1 MADTTGVLARLQAA
15 LSVYDPTWDVSV
27 GTATYKILEAVAQEI
42 AYANNNST
50 LQTYSY
56 DINTKFGTELDA
68 FVNLFGL
75 YRQLGQRATGLV
87 TFTTSTPAV
96 NIIDIPVGVQV
107 AVPIGGNYVSPIYF
121 TTTVPAIIGIGD
133 TSVDVPVISSLPG
146 LINNVPPNT
155 ITTMSTT
162 LVGVN
167 SVNNSNSMT
176 GAVDPE
182 SDAQLRGRWQSTVF
196 NNTTGTDSKYVLTA
210 LQDPYVSV
218 ANSFGQQ
225 NYYTEQLQV
234 QASVA
239 TVTGTFVTFSLVAY
253 SGMTNVISGTTYS
266 GTSLV
271 AYSGFAANTTA
282 ATLASGLTALISGV
296 APNNQVV
303 VSATGTSINGG
314 GVTLFFSNPSPY
326 RLIIG
331 NGTGQTTI
339 TGVAYNGTTFSGVT
353 YQEFLLSNNQ
363 DIGVSGT
370 LSYTNTASGYL
381 FPQGNELVGVNLNAY
396 NQTVYVPNSDYI
408 YPSGSPTPQLSL
420 TVANGSLSPGL
431 FVGNTVEV
439 ISEYNPA
446 SSRSTAL
453 TSGNVVDIFVNGTTA
468 SLATEQVAF
477 NPAYTMSSTTTTGF
491 LNSGNYLLAS
501 GMVASGNATVA
512 GDYYVPLNVQPVI
525 NFPSQLSISSSG
537 VADTIYLYNNATN
550 SGVTYPIALNPYGL
564 ISFFGTVSP
573 SAAAAGTNFVSVNTT
588 LTPLYP
594 GLALGSGILTS
605 GQPYF
610 ISSVTTSGIYLNK
623 NVTSTIT
630 GGLNV
635 AMSGRAIVYP
645 IYDNTNNRN
654 SVLQTTGL
662 LFDSAA
668 PLTGWPTLPNTLAFA
683 TYTHGYNND
692 VVTVESLVQQSR
704 PLGVNTLVHQASF
717 VGLNINVS
725 IVFSSNASQ
734 TTTQQNIYNQINV
747 YLNSLPFLASI
758 SFSSIAS
765 QFLNAAGVNNI
776 RITSINTVATDGTVL
791 NTFTKDFA
799 LASNQLP
806 TLNAI
811 NYTIK
816 GASNF

>member
-1 MADTTGVLARLQAA
+1 M
-15 LSVYDPTWDVSV
+15 
-27 GTATYKILEAVAQEI
+27 
-42 AYANNNST
+42 
-50 LQTYSY
+50 
-56 DINTKFGTELDA
+56 
-68 FVNLFGL
+68 
-75 YRQLGQRATGLV
+75 
-87 TFTTSTPAV
+87 
-96 NIIDIPVGVQV
+96 QV
-107 AVPIGGNYVSPIYF
+107 AVPISGSYVTPIYF

-146 LINNVPPNT
+146 LVNNVPPNT
-155 ITTMSTT
+155 ITAMSTT
-162 LVGVN
+162 LVGIN

-176 GAVDPE
+176 GAIDPE

-210 LQDPYVSV
+210 LQDPYVSL
-218 ANSFGQQ
+218 ANAFGQQ

-234 QASVA
+234 QSFVS

-271 AYSGFAANTTA
+271 AYSGFATNTA
-282 ATLASGLTALISGV
+282 AATVASGLTALISGV

-303 VSATGTSINGG
+303 VTASGTSISGG
-314 GVTLFFSNPSPY
+314 GVTLTFSNPSPY
-326 RLIIG
+326 RIIIG
-331 NGTGQTTI
+331 SGTGQTTV
-339 TGVAYNGTTFSGVT
+339 TGVTYGGTTVSGVT
-353 YQEFLLSNNQ
+353 YQSFLLSNNQ

-370 LSYTNTASGYL
+370 LSYNTTATGYL

-396 NQTVYVPNSDYI
+396 NQTVYSPNSDYI
-408 YPSGSPTPQLSL
+408 YPSGASLTPQLSL
-420 TVANGSLSPGL
+420 TISNGSQSPGL
-431 FVGNTVEV
+431 FPGNTVEV

-446 SSRSTAL
+446 SSRSTVL
-453 TSGNVVDIFVNGTTA
+453 TSGNLIDVFINGTTA
-468 SLATEQVAF
+468 SLATEQIAF

-501 GMVASGNATVA
+501 GIVASGNAATS

-525 NFPSQLSISSSG
+525 NFPSQLSTSSSG

-550 SGVTYPIALNPYGL
+550 SGVTYPIALNPYGT
-564 ISFFGTVSP
+564 IVFSGTVT
-573 SAAAAGTNFVSVNTT
+573 SASAAAGTNFISVNTT

-594 GLALGSGILTS
+594 GLALASGILTS

-610 ISSVTTSGIYLNK
+610 ISSVSTSGIYLNT

-645 IYDNTNNRN
+645 VYDNTNNRN

-662 LFDSAA
+662 LFDSATS
-668 PLTGWPTLPNTLAFA
+668 LSGWPTLPNTLALA
-683 TYTHGYNND
+683 TYEHSYNTD

-717 VGLNINVS
+717 VNLNINVS

-734 TTTQQNIYNQINV
+734 STTQQNIYNQIDG
-747 YLNSLPFLASI
+747 YLASLPFLASI

-765 QFLNAAGVNNI
+765 QFLNAAGVNNV

-791 NTFTKDFA
+791 STFTKDFA

-806 TLNAI
+806 NLNAI

>member
-75 YRQLGQRATGLV
+75 YRQLGQRATGSV

-155 ITTMSTT
+155 VTAMSTT
-162 LVGVN
+162 LVGIN
-167 SVNNSNSMT
+167 SVNNNNSMT
-176 GAVDPE
+176 GAIDPE

-218 ANSFGQQ
+218 ANAFGQQ

-234 QASVA
+234 QSFVSG
-239 TVTGTFVTFSLVAY
+239 TGSLVTFSLVAY
-253 SGMTNVISGTTYS
+253 SGMTNVISGTVYS

-271 AYSGFAANTTA
+271 AYSGFATNTSA
-282 ATLASGLTALISGV
+282 ATLASGITALISGV
-296 APNNQVV
+296 APNNGVV
-303 VSATGTSINGG
+303 VTASGTSISGG
-314 GVTLFFSNPSPY
+314 GVTLTFSNPSPY

-331 NGTGQTTI
+331 SGTTV
-339 TGVAYNGTTFSGVT
+339 TGVAYSGTTVSGVT

-363 DIGVSGT
+363 DIGVNGT

-408 YPSGSPTPQLSL
+408 YPSGNPTPQLSL
-420 TVANGSLSPGL
+420 TVANGSLSSGL

-453 TSGNVVDIFVNGTTA
+453 TSGNIVDIFVNGTTS

-477 NPAYTMSSTTTTGF
+477 NPSYTLSSGNSTSF
-491 LNSGNYLLAS
+491 LNSVNYLLAS
-501 GMVASGNATVA
+501 GQIAAANAAVA
-512 GDYYVPLNVQPVI
+512 GDYYIPLNVQPVN

-550 SGVTYPIALNPYGL
+550 SGVTYPIALNPYGT
-564 ISFFGTVSP
+564 ITFSGTVPAAS
-573 SAAAAGTNFVSVNTT
+573 AAAGTNFISVNTT

-594 GLALGSGILTS
+594 GLALASGILTS
-605 GQPYF
+605 GQQYF
-610 ISSVTTSGIYLNK
+610 ISSVSTSGIYLNT

-635 AMSGRAIVYP
+635 IMSGRAIVYP

-662 LFDSAA
+662 AFDSFT
-668 PLTGWPTLPNTLAFA
+668 PLVGWPTLPNTLAFA
-683 TYTHGYNND
+683 TYTHGYNTD

-704 PLGVNTLVHQASF
+704 PLGVNTLVHQATF

-734 TTTQQNIYNQINV
+734 TTTQQNIYNQITA
-747 YLNSLPFLASI
+747 YLTSLPFLASI

-765 QFLNAAGVNNI
+765 QFLNAAGVDNV

-811 NYTIK
+811 NYTVK

>member
-56 DINTKFGTELDA
+56 DINTKFGAELDA

-75 YRQLGQRATGLV
+75 YRQLGQRATGSV

-96 NIIDIPVGVQV
+96 NILDVPVGTQV
-107 AVPIGGNYVSPIYF
+107 AVPISGSYVSPIYF

-155 ITTMSTT
+155 ITAMSTT
-162 LVGVN
+162 LVGIN
-167 SVNNSNSMT
+167 SVNNNNSMT
-176 GAVDPE
+176 GGNDPE

-196 NNTTGTDSKYVLTA
+196 NNTTGTDNKYVLTA

-218 ANSFGQQ
+218 ANAFGQQ

-234 QASVA
+234 QSF
-239 TVTGTFVTFSLVAY
+239 VTTTTGSYVTFSLVAY
-253 SGMTNVISGTTYS
+253 SGMTNVISGTVYS

-271 AYSGFAANTTA
+271 AYSGFATNTAA

-303 VSATGTSINGG
+303 VTASGTSISGG
-314 GVTLFFSNPSPY
+314 GVTLSYSNPSPY
-326 RLIIG
+326 RIIIG
-331 NGTGQTTI
+331 GGTGQTAVS
-339 TGVAYNGTTFSGVT
+339 GVSYNGTTFSGVT
-353 YQEFLLSNNQ
+353 YQSFLLSNNQ
-363 DIGVSGT
+363 DIGASGT
-370 LSYTNTASGYL
+370 LSYNTTATGYL

-396 NQTVYVPNSDYI
+396 NQIVYSPNSDYI
-408 YPSGSPTPQLSL
+408 YPSGANLTPQLSL
-420 TVANGSLSPGL
+420 TIANGSQSPGL
-431 FVGNTVEV
+431 FPGNTVEV

-453 TSGNVVDIFVNGTTA
+453 TSGNLVDIFINGTTA
-468 SLATEQVAF
+468 ALTTEQAAF
-477 NPAYTMSSTTTTGF
+477 NPTYVMSTTTTTGF

-501 GMVASGNATVA
+501 GLVASGNATVT
-512 GDYYVPLNVQPVI
+512 GDYYIPLNVQPVI
-525 NFPSQLSISSSG
+525 NFPSQLSTSSSG
-537 VADTIYLYNNATN
+537 VADTIYLFNNATN
-550 SGVTYPIALNPYGL
+550 SGTTYPIALNPYGT
-564 ISFFGTVSP
+564 IVFSGTVASG
-573 SAAAAGTNFVSVNTT
+573 AAISGTNFIQVNTT
-588 LTPLYP
+588 ATPLYP
-594 GLALGSGILTS
+594 GLALQASALTS
-605 GQPYF
+605 GQPYY
-610 ISSVTTSGIYLNK
+610 ISSVTTSGIYL
-623 NVTSTIT
+623 STN
-630 GGLNV
+630 LNV
-635 AMSGRAIVYP
+635 LSSGTNVVMSGRAIVYP

-654 SVLQTTGL
+654 SVLQATGL

-668 PLTGWPTLPNTLAFA
+668 PLSGWPALPSGLALA
-683 TYTHGYNND
+683 TYQHSYNTD
-692 VVTVESLVQQSR
+692 VVSVESLVQQSR

-717 VGLNINVS
+717 VNLNINVS
-725 IVFSSNASQ
+725 IVFGSNASQ
-734 TTTQQNIYNQINV
+734 TTTQQNIYNQIDG
-747 YLNSLPFLASI
+747 YLASLPFLASI
-758 SFSSIAS
+758 SFSSLAS
-765 QFLNAAGVNNI
+765 QFLNAAGVSNV
-776 RITSINTVATDGTVL
+776 RITSINTVALDGTVL

-806 TLNAI
+806 NLNAI